1 MNSLE
6 ILDRLISFDTIPSR
20 SNLVLIDFVDAW
32 FRRHGVEPALIP
44 SEDAEKANLWATI
57 GPARQGGVCLSG
69 HSDVVPAD
77 ARNWA
82 CEPFVL
88 TRKGTRLYGRGTA
101 DMKAF
106 LAVVLALLPEMLEE
120 PLSQPIHVAMSYD
133 EETGCR
139 GATRLVPEIET
150 RLPKPSIVVVGEPT
164 GMKVVSAHKGMWQ
177 FQTTVT
183 GREAHSSR
191 LDQGVSAVMTGARL
205 ISRLADTAESLAA
218 AADPHSAWA
227 PPYTT
232 VHVGTVQG
240 GTAHSIVAR
249 ECRFAWE
256 IRNLPDDDPERIR
269 DEFEA
274 WYRRDVLPGMHAID
288 PASGIVTESDFVV
301 PALKETPGSEA
312 ERLVRSITGD
322 GETRYVSYGTEAGM
336 YQQAGMSAVLCGPGS
351 IEQAHQPDEYI
362 EVAEIEA
369 CERFLRA
376 LIARCRA

>member
-6 ILDRLISFDTIPSR
+6 ILDRLISFDTIPSQ
-20 SNLVLIDFVDAW
+20 SNLALIDFVNTW
-32 FRRHGVEPALIP
+32 FRRQGVEPTLIP

-57 GPARQGGVCLSG
+57 GPGRNGGICLSG
-69 HSDVVPAD
+69 HTDVVPAD
-77 ARNWA
+77 ARDWA
-82 CEPFVL
+82 TEPFVL

-106 LAVVLALLPEMLEE
+106 LAVVLALLPEMLEK
-120 PLSQPIHVAMSYD
+120 PLSQPFHVVMSYD
-133 EETGCR
+133 EEMGCR
-139 GATRLVPEIET
+139 GATRLVPEIGT
-150 RLPKPSIVVVGEPT
+150 RLPKPSIVIVGEPT
-164 GMKVVSAHKGMWQ
+164 EMKVVSAHKGMWQ
-177 FQTTVT
+177 FRTTVT
-183 GREAHSSR
+183 GKETHSSR
-191 LDQGVSAVMTGARL
+191 LDQGVSAVMIGGRL
-205 ISRLADTAESLAA
+205 ISRLADSADSLAA
-218 AADPHSAWA
+218 EADPHSAWK

-232 VHVGTVQG
+232 VHVGTVHG

-256 IRNLPDDDPERIR
+256 IRNLPDDDPGRIR
-269 DEFEA
+269 DDFEA
-274 WYRRDVLPGMHAID
+274 WYRRIVLPGMHAVD

-301 PALKETPGSEA
+301 PALKVTPGSEA
-312 ERLVRSITGD
+312 ECLVRSITGD

-336 YQQAGMSAVLCGPGS
+336 YQQAGMSVVLCGPGS